1 MNYDA
6 HANIFWG
13 ALRALPEKYCRL
25 PGVPESLP
33 ALAANYPDLFDDPTR
48 SEESKNAVDA
58 EWRRFIDFPPERAG
72 AARLHFF
79 PGPMDRQVER
89 IGLYRCMLERIVH
102 SLQERNFTAFIKH
115 AGCLS
120 HAMGDAVQP
129 AHITP
134 DPNNFLL
141 SQMLPVPEDP
151 QLLDFH
157 YHTSVE
163 AVTGTCGTL
172 AEPKLLGVS
181 IEEAAW
187 RLSVDV
193 LLAIR
198 HCRRYIIPT
207 VEALFAH
214 DTGRAEQL
222 AAGPVTV
229 AAQLTLDALFS
240 AILIAEKRVGKLPPV
255 DLRLIPPA
263 AERHDLVYGGAILDG
278 NKKMPPNNVPVT
290 PGALRVGGKIV
301 HLPGLGVLPHSGMQF
316 DRSCYMSWILPAGVF
331 RHFTALAGLHAEIGT
346 GGAVAFSVLLD
357 GKTVWNSGRMTAEM
371 EAWNVEIP
379 LGEATELT
387 LRTDDANEGK
397 SFWNNNAYWGRP
409 QLHRSPETEQEK

>member
-6 HANIFWG
+6 HANIFYG
-13 ALRALPEKYCRL
+13 ALRALPKEFRCF

-33 ALAANYPDLFDDPTR
+33 AQAANYPDLFDDPTR
-48 SEESKNAVDA
+48 SDESKDA
-58 EWRRFIDFPPERAG
+58 IDAGWRNFIDFPPERAG
-72 AARLHFF
+72 AARLHFL
-79 PGPMDRQVER
+79 PGPIDRQADR
-89 IGLYRCMLERIVH
+89 IGLYRCMLERMICA
-102 SLQERNFTAFIKH
+102 LQQRDFSAFIKH

-134 DPNNFLL
+134 DPDNVLL
-141 SQMLPVPEDP
+141 REMLPVPEDP
-151 QLLDFH
+151 GLRNFH

-163 AVTGTCGTL
+163 AVTGACGPL
-172 AEPKLLGVS
+172 AGAKLLGGA

-187 RLSVDV
+187 RLSCEV

-198 HCRRYIIPT
+198 YCRRYIIPT

-214 DTGRAEQL
+214 DTDRAVQL
-222 AAGPVTV
+222 AAGPVTA
-229 AAQLTLDALFS
+229 AAQLTLDAIFT
-240 AILIAEKRVGKLPPV
+240 AILIAEKQERNLPPV

-263 AERHDLVYGGAILDG
+263 SERHDLVYGGAILDG

-290 PGALRVGGKIV
+290 PGALRIGGEIV

-316 DRSCYMSWILPAGVF
+316 DRSCHMSWILPAGVF

-357 GKTVWNSGRMTAEM
+357 GKPVWNSGRMTAEM
-371 EAWNVEIP
+371 EARNIDIP
-379 LGEATELT
+379 LEEAVELT
-387 LRTDDANEGK
+387 LRVEDANEGK

-409 QLHRSPETEQEK
+409 QLHRFLKKEQKK